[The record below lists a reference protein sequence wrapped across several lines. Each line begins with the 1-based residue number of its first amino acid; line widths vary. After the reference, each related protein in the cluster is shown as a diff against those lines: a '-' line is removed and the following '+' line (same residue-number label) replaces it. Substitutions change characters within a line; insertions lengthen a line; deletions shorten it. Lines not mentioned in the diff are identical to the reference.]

1 MNFYRGGWGFR
12 AGLIGLVFPL
22 IQSAQ
27 AAEPASFPSQPLRI
41 VVPAPAEG
49 GISVQARLL
58 APVMRAYLGQQVL
71 IEHRAGAGGVIGSA
85 AVARAPADGHTLL
98 LASTALT
105 VNAVWLPEQMPFDLL
120 PDFATVS
127 LLSTAPLVLAVHP
140 GVPAK
145 SVPELV
151 ALVKRGRPAVRAGG
165 NAPGSLSHVALS
177 QFARAA
183 GLRMESVLF
192 NGGGPAMQ
200 ALVHGRFDALFLSA
214 PVALPQLNAQ
224 RLRALAVTA
233 AGPFPPLAATPLLQQ
248 FYPGLVIE
256 NSYALL
262 APAGTPQAVITR
274 LNVEVRRALDD
285 ADVRERYAAL
295 GLAVAGSTPGVLAQ
309 TLSRDAGRYS
319 GMIRQGLLPLQ

>member
-1 MNFYRGGWGFR
+1 MNHFRMNRRVRMGLCGWLFF
-12 AGLIGLVFPL
+12 AVHV
-22 IQSAQ
+22 SH

-49 GISVQARLL
+49 GISLQARML
-58 APVMRAYLGQQVL
+58 APVMREYLGQQVL
-71 IEHRAGAGGVIGSA
+71 VEHRAGAAGLIGAA

-98 LASTALT
+98 LASTALA
-105 VNAVWLPEQMPFDLL
+105 VNAAWLPEQMPFDLL
-120 PDFATVS
+120 SDFAPVS

-165 NAPGSLSHVALS
+165 NAAGSLSHVALS
-177 QFARAA
+177 LFTRAA
-183 GLRMESVLF
+183 GLRIESVLF

-200 ALVHGRFDALFLSA
+200 SLVHGQFDALFLSA
-214 PVALPQLNAQ
+214 PVALPLVNAQ

-233 AGPFPPLAATPLLQQ
+233 TEPLRPLAATPLLQQ
-248 FYPGLVIE
+248 FYPGLVVE
-256 NSYALL
+256 NAYALL
-262 APAGTPQAVITR
+262 APAGTSPAVITR
-274 LNVEVRRALDD
+274 LHVEVRRAL
-285 ADVRERYAAL
+285 ADTGVRERYAAL
-295 GLAVAGSTPGVLAQ
+295 GLVAVGSPPEILAQ
-309 TLSRDAGRYS
+309 ALRRDIERYT

>member
-1 MNFYRGGWGFR
+1 MYFSRGGCGFS
-12 AGLIGLVFPL
+12 AGLIGIVFPL
-22 IQSAQ
+22 FQSAQ
-27 AAEPASFPSQPLRI
+27 AAEPAGFTSQPLRI
-41 VVPAPAEG
+41 VVPAPAGG
-49 GISVQARLL
+49 GISLQARLL
-58 APVMRAYLGQQVL
+58 APVMRAHLGQQVL
-71 IEHRAGAGGVIGSA
+71 VEHRAGAGGVIGSA
-85 AVARAPADGHTLL
+85 GVARAPADGHTLL

-105 VNAVWLPEQMPFDLL
+105 VNAAWLPEQMPFDLL
-120 PDFATVS
+120 PDFAPVS

-177 QFARAA
+177 QFARTA
-183 GLRMESVLF
+183 GLRMEGVLF

-200 ALVHGRFDALFLSA
+200 SLVHGQFDALFLSA
-214 PVALPQLNAQ
+214 PVAIPQLTAQ
-224 RLRALAVTA
+224 RLRALAITA
-233 AGPFPPLAATPLLQQ
+233 AEPLPLLAATPLLHQ

-256 NSYALL
+256 NRYVLL
-262 APAGTPQAVITR
+262 APAGTPKAVITR

-295 GLAVAGSTPGVLAQ
+295 GLAAAGSTPEILAQ
-309 TLSRDAGRYS
+309 TLRRDVERYS
-319 GMIRQGLLPLQ
+319 GMIRQGLLSLQ